1 MTKQNLN
8 IARKFG
14 FTSSR
19 LEDGDII
26 VGLADAFPGLRTI
39 VRPKISQASRDIP
52 NMFRGVTLKID
63 QGFQMFLD
71 KDRRSDLFSDKER
84 RYQFFQT
91 TPETNQ
97 DGDIAELFGIEE
109 LSTPGEI
116 LANIEYLSRNMSE
129 WLKIPEG
136 QDEVNFILGYG
147 YINGYPCVFYL
158 EHELEDDKPEIH
170 LHVKRPNMW
179 GNDLPCGF
187 VRLKNNKEDE
197 EG

>member
-1 MTKQNLN
+1 MQNELN

-26 VGLADAFPGLRTI
+26 VGIADAFPGLRTI

-52 NMFRGVTLKID
+52 NMFPGVSLKID

-97 DGDIAELFGIEE
+97 DGDIVEIFNVEE

-116 LANIEYLSRNMSE
+116 LANIEYLGRNMQE
-129 WLKIPEG
+129 FLCIPEG

-147 YINGYPCVFYL
+147 CVNNTPCVFYL
-158 EHELEDDKPEIH
+158 EHELEGDNPEIH
-170 LHVKRPNMW
+170 LHMKRPNMW

-187 VRLKNNKEDE
+187 AKAKKEDE